1 MDDEFLISMLL
12 CLVVI
17 WIVCEI
23 LGVIAYSRVGKLR
36 REVNSLQ
43 AKFNELLR
51 NQPPPDPRETP
62 NTPESAQ
69 SEMPASTATQTVPV
83 SSPDPIQAEPTN
95 APATS
100 PPAL

>member
-1 MDDEFLISMLL
+1 MGDEFLISMLL

-51 NQPPPDPRETP
+51 NQPPLTLGKPQTP
-62 NTPESAQ
+62 L
-69 SEMPASTATQTVPV
+69 
-83 SSPDPIQAEPTN
+83 SPPNPKCQLQRLHRQFLSLVPIQFKQN
-95 APATS
+95 
-100 PPAL
+100 